1 MPQTFYIESDEE
13 IISAIG
19 RLRHSSEIE
28 NFFVFPKR
36 ALILQSI
43 INLRLFQKEA
53 QKMNKKIII
62 VTQDEIGR
70 MLAEKAGIKT
80 ENYSDDFS
88 QKANHIELERQE
100 IPQEEVRTE
109 EPETKKDFA
118 AVKSSSIGSTSFFTA
133 EPEPEI
139 ALPKPEPTPVVEPP
153 KQPVQQLRIRNAS
166 PFRPPSLNSL
176 RQESQVAPE
185 HSSSTL
191 PAEAQHSPK
200 PAPQM
205 EAIRPGMG
213 SVVAPKP
220 APMSPQ
226 PIAPSLR
233 PAVQLPKF
241 IPQTRPAQMQMAS
254 VKQVQS
260 QPQAKTQP
268 VQADRSAVLKSF
280 FAPKTTETNTSS
292 RVEKVP
298 EKPKAFLPQQAPKA
312 AQPPQEKKPS
322 PTIHRNFHGLFYF
335 FGLLCL
341 LIVGGVFA
349 YLFFP
354 KVTVNITPLRAE
366 EKIDTQVKG
375 VPGAS
380 DAIDSTPVRLLERDV
395 PVTVTGTATDSSSS
409 TTEKA
414 RGTVVIYNDYSGD
427 AQSLVATTRLESPDG
442 KIFRLVKGATIPG
455 KTSSPGAIEVEVVAD
470 QAGESSNIEPTSFT
484 IPGFKGSD
492 KFDKFS
498 GKSLKAMTGGGS
510 GGSEVK
516 SIARA
521 DLDKAEVEAKSQAE
535 ALFAKDLESSLVPGE
550 VYLKESLQITP
561 LDTGNRPKEGIA
573 ANTFEYTRSYKM
585 KAFLLQENLLK
596 NKLEAAAAKE
606 SQGVHVVASN
616 IAIDYGEVAPNY
628 DDNTV
633 SIKLHATISK
643 VADLEK
649 ESLKTKL
656 LGRNAAAIEAFL
668 GENPGVQKIELLFD
682 PKWFGSSIPS
692 QASRVDVVIE

>member
-19 RLRHSSEIE
+19 RLRHSNEIE

-100 IPQEEVRTE
+100 IPREETPKE

-118 AVKSSSIGSTSFFTA
+118 AVKASSIGSSSFFTA

-139 ALPKPEPTPVVEPP
+139 ILPKQEPVSVEAPKPP
-153 KQPVQQLRIRNAS
+153 MQQLRIRNAS
-166 PFRPPSLNSL
+166 PFRPPSLNSM
-176 RQESQVAPE
+176 RQESQREMAPPLE
-185 HSSSTL
+185 SLSPTPPAQPL
-191 PAEAQHSPK
+191 PIRS
-200 PAPQM
+200 APQM
-205 EAIRPGMG
+205 EAIRPAA
-213 SVVAPKP
+213 APQP
-220 APMSPQ
+220 APSAPQVTSSP
-226 PIAPSLR
+226 R
-233 PAVQLPKF
+233 PVVQPKF
-241 IPQTRPAQMQMAS
+241 IPPTRPAQVQMAS
-254 VKQVQS
+254 AEQPR
-260 QPQAKTQP
+260 PQAKPQSQLAP
-268 VQADRSAVLKSF
+268 SDRTAVLKSF
-280 FAPKTTETNTSS
+280 FAPKEVVTQAPQAKNA
-292 RVEKVP
+292 P
-298 EKPKAFLPQQAPKA
+298 EKPRAFVPEQPQKPTK
-312 AQPPQEKKPS
+312 PPEQKKVS
-322 PTIHRNFHGLFYF
+322 PTIHRGFHGLFYF

-341 LIVGGVFA
+341 LIVGGVLV

-354 KVTVNITPLRAE
+354 KVTVNITALTAE

-395 PVTVTGTATDSSSS
+395 PVTITGTATDSSSS

-414 RGTVVIYNDYSGD
+414 RGTVVIYNDYSSD
-427 AQSLVATTRLESPDG
+427 AQSLVATTRLESPEG
-442 KIFRLVKGATIPG
+442 KVFRLVKSITVPG

-470 QAGESSNIEPTSFT
+470 QAGESSNIEPTTFT

-510 GGSEVK
+510 GGSEIK

-521 DLDKAEVEAKSQAE
+521 DLDKAEAEAKKQAE
-535 ALFAKDLESSLVPGE
+535 ELFTKDLESSLVPGE

-573 ANTFEYTRSYKM
+573 ANTFEYTRTYKM

-596 NKLEAAAAKE
+596 KKIEAAASKE
-606 SQGVHVVASN
+606 SQGVHVVVSN
-616 IAIDYGEVAPNY
+616 IGIDYGEVAPNY

-649 ESLKTKL
+649 ESLKEKL
-656 LGRNAAAIEAFL
+656 LGRDADSIQAFL
-668 GENPGVQKIELLFD
+668 GENPGVQKIELEFD
-682 PKWFGSSIPS
+682 PKWFGSGIPK
-692 QASRVDVVIE
+692 QASRVEVIIE

>member
-19 RLRHSSEIE
+19 RLRHSNEIE

-53 QKMNKKIII
+53 QKMNKKIIV

-88 QKANHIELERQE
+88 QKANHIELERQA
-100 IPQEEVRTE
+100 IPQEESSSE
-109 EPETKKDFA
+109 EPELKKDFA
-118 AVKSSSIGSTSFFTA
+118 TVKASSIGSSSFFTA

-139 ALPKPEPTPVVEPP
+139 LLPKPEPPAPVEPP
-153 KQPVQQLRIRNAS
+153 KPQMQQLRIRNAS
-166 PFRPPSLNSL
+166 PFRPPSLNSMRPEL
-176 RQESQVAPE
+176 QKEPTPEQQPLKPIVPPQSQAV
-185 HSSSTL
+185 
-191 PAEAQHSPK
+191 K

-205 EAIRPGMG
+205 EAIYGPRPT
-213 SVVAPKP
+213 VATPVTPRPTPVAPP
-220 APMSPQ
+220 QAAP
-226 PIAPSLR
+226 LR
-233 PAVQLPKF
+233 PSAVQPVV
-241 IPQTRPAQMQMAS
+241 IPQTRP
-254 VKQVQS
+254 VQS
-260 QPQAKTQP
+260 QVASIQTPRETQP
-268 VQADRSAVLKSF
+268 ERSAMLKSF
-280 FAPKTTETNTSS
+280 FAPKDTVAKTPLPVNPKAP
-292 RVEKVP
+292 EKQKAFVP
-298 EKPKAFLPQQAPKA
+298 EQTPKASK
-312 AQPPQEKKPS
+312 PPQEKKTS
-322 PTIHRNFHGLFYF
+322 PAIHRSFHGLFYF
-335 FGLLCL
+335 FGLMCF

-354 KVTVNITPLRAE
+354 KVTVKITPLTAE

-414 RGTVVIYNDYSGD
+414 RGMVVIYNDYSSD
-427 AQSLVATTRLESPDG
+427 SQSLVATTRLESPDG
-442 KIFRLVKGATIPG
+442 KIFRLVKSVTIPG

-470 QAGESSNIEPTSFT
+470 QAGENSNIEPTTFT

-510 GGSEVK
+510 GGSEIK

-521 DLDKAEVEAKSQAE
+521 DLDKAELEAKAQAE
-535 ALFAKDLESSLVPGE
+535 VLFTKDLESSLVPGE

-573 ANTFEYTRSYKM
+573 ANTFEYTRTYKM

-596 NKLEAAAAKE
+596 KKVEAASAKE
-606 SQGVHVVASN
+606 SQGVHVVVSS
-616 IAIDYGEVAPNY
+616 IDIDYGEIAPNY

-633 SIKLHATISK
+633 NIKLHATISK

-656 LGRNAAAIEAFL
+656 LGRNAAAIESFL
-668 GENPGVQKIELLFD
+668 GENPGVQKIELDFE
-682 PKWFGSSIPS
+682 PKWFGSSIPK
-692 QASRVDVVIE
+692 QASRVEVVIE